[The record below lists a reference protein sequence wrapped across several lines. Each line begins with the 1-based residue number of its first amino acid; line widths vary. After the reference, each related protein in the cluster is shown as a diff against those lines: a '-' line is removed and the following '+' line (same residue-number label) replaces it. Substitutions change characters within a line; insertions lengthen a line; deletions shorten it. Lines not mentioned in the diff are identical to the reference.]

1 MTKTNLTSVDTDT
14 LYLAGTALTSTAG
27 EYNLFDQEYQLLV
40 ANGAITAKNGICRIA
55 KTVAGPVAA
64 TLADPTVTTDD
75 YKRLTIINFQAQ
87 TNTVTSASSFGG
99 AGGGEDVATF
109 TNTIG
114 NTLSLM
120 AYQGVWYI
128 TGQLGVTVA

>member
-1 MTKTNLTSVDTDT
+1 MTKSNFTSVDTDT

-27 EYNLFDQEYQLLV
+27 EYNLFDQEYQLIE
-40 ANGAITAKNGICRIA
+40 ANGNITVKNGICRMA
-55 KTVAGPVAA
+55 KTVAGA
-64 TLADPTVTTDD
+64 LAIDLPDPTVTTDD
-75 YKRLTIINFQAQ
+75 FKRLTIINFQAQ
-87 TNTVTSASSFGG
+87 QNVVTSASSFGG